1 MSASVVERRR
11 HRRVE
16 LPVQVALRPAGT
28 EPSSTPPIV
37 GESKDIG
44 LAGAYI
50 KVKAP
55 FQLPVGA
62 PVSYSV
68 DIPASEQRK
77 FPFTRLLGTGWIVRV
92 TPEPDGPDVGVAI
105 AFPSN
110 ATVLS
115 AVQP

>member
-1 MSASVVERRR
+1 MSAAIVERRR

-16 LPVQVALRPAGT
+16 LPVHVALRPAGK
-28 EPSSTPPIV
+28 EASSVPQVI

-55 FQLPVGA
+55 FQLPAGTT
-62 PVSYSV
+62 VSYSV
-68 DIPASEQRK
+68 DIPAGEQRK

-92 TPEPDGPDVGVAI
+92 TPEPDGQDVGVAI
-105 AFPSN
+105 AFPGN

-115 AVQP
+115 AVQS

>member
-11 HRRVE
+11 HRRAE
-16 LPVQVALRPAGT
+16 LPVSVTLRPAGKD
-28 EPSSTPPIV
+28 PSSAPQIV

-55 FQLPVGA
+55 FQLPVGTT
-62 PVSYSV
+62 VSYSV
-68 DIPASEQRK
+68 DIPASQQRQ

-92 TPEPDGPDVGVAI
+92 DSEPDGKDVGVAI